1 MQSISWVNDSQRL
14 NELCS
19 HWLQQDFIA
28 LDTEFIREKTFYPI
42 AGLLQISSGEQA
54 YLLDP
59 LTINDWSAFAQVLQE
74 PGVVKVVHSCGEDL
88 EVLLGLTG
96 VLPVPLYDTQLAAAF
111 IDLGFSWSYARLV
124 KHFLDIDLAKDV
136 TRSDWLQR
144 PLTEQQQDYAAQD
157 VTYLAQLYPLL
168 DAQLSEQKRQWLLA
182 DGARLV
188 TAQLNPVELADF
200 WQTAKQ
206 AWRLNAQQ
214 TAVLQVLS
222 LWREEQARKRDLPR
236 NRVLREQ
243 VLFAL
248 ALKQPS
254 RLTELAGY
262 EDLHAQTIRRDGEAI
277 LERIKY
283 ARALPESQWPQP
295 MPQPLPVEAN
305 KLTKGLRSQLAEF
318 AKQQSMAAE
327 IVLKKKVVEDL
338 LRTGF
343 PHGPYQLPDS
353 LTGWRKEMLGQLL
366 LTYLEQESK

>member
-1 MQSISWVNDSQRL
+1 MQSISWINDSQQL

-19 HWLQQDFIA
+19 HWLKQDFIA

-42 AGLLQISSGEQA
+42 AGLLQVSSGDQA

-59 LTINDWSAFAQVLQE
+59 LTIDDWSAFARVLQE
-74 PGVVKVVHSCGEDL
+74 PCVVKVVHSCGEDL

-96 VLPVPLYDTQLAAAF
+96 ALPVPLYDTQLAAGF

-124 KHFLDIDLAKDV
+124 KHFLDVDLAKDV

-182 DGARLV
+182 DGASLV
-188 TAQLNPVELADF
+188 AAQLNPIEIAQL
-200 WQTAKQ
+200 WQSAKQ

-222 LWREEQARKRDLPR
+222 VWREEQARKRDLPR

-254 RLTELAGY
+254 RLAELASY
-262 EDLHAQTIRRDGEAI
+262 EDLHAQTIRRDGETI

-283 ARALPESQWPQP
+283 AKALPESQWPQP
-295 MPQPLPVEAN
+295 MPQPLPAEAN
-305 KLTKGLRSQLAEF
+305 KLLKALRSQLAEF
-318 AKQQSMAAE
+318 AKQQHMAVE
-327 IVLKKKVVEDL
+327 MVLKKKILDDL
-338 LRTGF
+338 LRTGY
-343 PHGPYQLPDS
+343 PHGPYQLPDTLS
-353 LTGWRKEMLGQLL
+353 GWRREMLGPLL
-366 LTYLEQESK
+366 ITFLEQESK

>member
-1 MQSISWVNDSQRL
+1 MQSISWVNDSQQL

-42 AGLLQISSGEQA
+42 AGLLQVSSGEQA

-59 LTINDWSAFAQVLQE
+59 LTIKDWSAFAQVLQA
-74 PGVVKVVHSCGEDL
+74 PSVVKVVHSCGEDL

-96 VLPVPLYDTQLAAAF
+96 ALPVPLYDTQLAAAV

-124 KHFLDIDLAKDV
+124 KHFLDIDVAKDV

-144 PLTEQQQDYAAQD
+144 PLTSQQESYAAQD

-182 DGARLV
+182 DGASLV
-188 TAQLNPVELADF
+188 AAQLNPIKLADF

-214 TAVLQVLS
+214 SAVLQVLS

-254 RLTELAGY
+254 KLSELASY
-262 EDLHAQTIRRDGEAI
+262 EDLHAQTIRRDGETI
-277 LERIKY
+277 LERIKH
-283 ARALPESQWPQP
+283 AVALPENQWPQP
-295 MPQPLPVEAN
+295 MPQPLPAEAN

-338 LRTGF
+338 LRSGF

-353 LTGWRKEMLGQLL
+353 LTGWRRDMLGQLL
-366 LTYLEQESK
+366 LTYLEQENI